1 MKYLLVVF
9 SRDNKASLNLV
20 KSSIDMVLFDFF
32 LVLDQ
37 LTLYFLLDLNE
48 YIACPTLLKH
58 RFYNVMSVAHRL
70 NC

>member
-32 LVLDQ
+32 SGIWPVNFIFLV
-37 LTLYFLLDLNE
+37 DLNE
-48 YIACPTLLKH
+48 YIACPKLLKH
-58 RFYNVMSVAHRL
+58 RFYNVMSVAHSLKR
-70 NC
+70 